1 MKIALNCL
9 PNRILV
15 FDISVHHLFS
25 LECRGISWLSVMQ
38 MKTRVLVEFFVFCF
52 FFQFGCTYKNIIPK
66 VLYLPFEVESVRM
79 WGCWELDLALES
91 FQNLLGSWPRS
102 RCRVKLIGNPP
113 HPTVPHQ
120 LGDLWQVT
128 QSWARLCEIA
138 ILVFLLQGWLE
149 DFNKSSVISL
159 VFNIWGL
166 SSVIKTDNVA

>member
-38 MKTRVLVEFFVFCF
+38 MKTRVLVEFFVFVFF

-79 WGCWELDLALES
+79 
-91 FQNLLGSWPRS
+91 
-102 RCRVKLIGNPP
+102 
-113 HPTVPHQ
+113 
-120 LGDLWQVT
+120 
-128 QSWARLCEIA
+128 
-138 ILVFLLQGWLE
+138 
-149 DFNKSSVISL
+149 
-159 VFNIWGL
+159 
-166 SSVIKTDNVA
+166 